1 MAGLLAI
8 GSPAYPQSSPSDVL
22 ADGVKQLEG
31 ARQQRT
37 EMAFASAEETF
48 TKVLAVDPSNPRA
61 LVYRGEARIM
71 RGVMLIRRSLPSALE
86 HFQSGMADMDS
97 AVSIAPD
104 DVMVRIVRGL
114 SYVEFPPFYNKQA
127 VAREDLEAALAH
139 PLYATLSQ
147 PLRDHVLKALE
158 RARGA
163 RVDSQQSERPDR
175 FLQVASTISP
185 IMAVA
190 SVTFARIRPTDRP
203 AWLETIM
210 EELNQAPGLIAAR
223 SATSFEH
230 PGMVLIFAWFQDKK
244 ALNDFFYGEA
254 HQRWI
259 RQHRGAISGGET
271 RFHGDSPEQV
281 GIELFSVLPG
291 GMTWGGGLVPPEAK
305 RQ

>member
-1 MAGLLAI
+1 
-8 GSPAYPQSSPSDVL
+8 VL

-48 TKVLAVDPSNPRA
+48 TKVLAVEPSNPRA

-71 RGVMLIRRSLPSALE
+71 RGVMLIRTSLPSALE

-97 AVSIAPD
+97 AVSFAPD

-175 FLQVASTISP
+175 FPQVASTISP
-185 IMAVA
+185 IMAIA
-190 SVTFARIRPTDRP
+190 SVTFDRIRPTDRP

-223 SATSFEH
+223 SATSFDH
-230 PGMVLIFAWFQDKK
+230 PGMVLIFAWFRNKE
-244 ALNDFFYGEA
+244 ALNGFFFGDT
-254 HQRWI
+254 HQRWM
-259 RQHRGAISGGET
+259 RERGAAVSGEGT
-271 RFHGDSPEQV
+271 RFYGSTPQQI
-281 GIELFSVLPG
+281 GIELFTMLPG
-291 GMTWGGGLVPPEAK
+291 GMSWGGGLVPREVTRP
-305 RQ
+305 